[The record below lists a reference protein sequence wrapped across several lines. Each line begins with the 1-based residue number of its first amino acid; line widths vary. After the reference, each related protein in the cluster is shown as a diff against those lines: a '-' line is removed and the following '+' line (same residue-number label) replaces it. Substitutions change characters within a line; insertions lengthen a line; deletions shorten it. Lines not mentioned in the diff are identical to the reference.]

1 MDRKQFLEQLAAPAG
16 GKENIGLCD
25 FRSGCLSVTV
35 KDRSVIDLNA
45 IRGLPGVADAELL
58 RSRLRITPDQTIM
71 EELQMA
77 KKEDYGALAKQILSL
92 VGGAEN
98 VSNATH
104 CATRLRFNLKDESK
118 ADTDAIKG
126 LAGVV
131 GVAQANGQY
140 QVIIGAEVTQVYEKL
155 SGMLGTAPAAA
166 APAPKGKWYDRVIN
180 TLTGIFTPIL
190 PPLTAAGMIKA
201 VLAILVAFKLVSNTS
216 STYQVINFMG
226 DATFYFLP
234 ILLANSAA
242 KKLGCNPYLAMMLG
256 GILIHPSFVN
266 LVAASKESG
275 EAITIFML
283 PIYNA
288 SYSSSV
294 IPIILGVLLMSKV
307 EPWAT
312 RISPKAIR
320 FFTAPLL
327 TMFICGIATLCVLGP
342 GTFPPQRSAQ
352 RSADPSMA

>member
-140 QVIIGAEVTQVYEKL
+140 QVIIADEVTQVYEKL

-166 APAPKGKWYDRVIN
+166 APAPKGKWYDHIVSVRNAEPKTEQAAETPADGAYTAAVVLEGGSGRATVDSPAALTVAEGKMTATIVWSSPN
-180 TLTGIFTPIL
+180 YDYMIVDGEKYLPTNTEGNSTFEIPVAALGTPLTVTADTVAMSKPHEIEYTLTFTL
-190 PPLTAAGMIKA
+190 
-201 VLAILVAFKLVSNTS
+201 
-216 STYQVINFMG
+216 
-226 DATFYFLP
+226 
-234 ILLANSAA
+234 
-242 KKLGCNPYLAMMLG
+242 
-256 GILIHPSFVN
+256 
-266 LVAASKESG
+266 E
-275 EAITIFML
+275 
-283 PIYNA
+283 
-288 SYSSSV
+288 
-294 IPIILGVLLMSKV
+294 
-307 EPWAT
+307 
-312 RISPKAIR
+312 
-320 FFTAPLL
+320 
-327 TMFICGIATLCVLGP
+327 
-342 GTFPPQRSAQ
+342 
-352 RSADPSMA
+352 

>member
-71 EELQMA
+71 EEWQMA

-166 APAPKGKWYDRVIN
+166 APAPKGKW
-180 TLTGIFTPIL
+180 
-190 PPLTAAGMIKA
+190 
-201 VLAILVAFKLVSNTS
+201 
-216 STYQVINFMG
+216 
-226 DATFYFLP
+226 
-234 ILLANSAA
+234 
-242 KKLGCNPYLAMMLG
+242 
-256 GILIHPSFVN
+256 
-266 LVAASKESG
+266 
-275 EAITIFML
+275 
-283 PIYNA
+283 
-288 SYSSSV
+288 
-294 IPIILGVLLMSKV
+294 
-307 EPWAT
+307 
-312 RISPKAIR
+312 
-320 FFTAPLL
+320 
-327 TMFICGIATLCVLGP
+327 
-342 GTFPPQRSAQ
+342 
-352 RSADPSMA
+352 